1 MLSPTL
7 KIAINDL
14 VNEIKNK
21 DYYKELENEFN
32 HNFFRNKA
40 EILQKQKLLLKLERG
55 DDYSEGDYEY
65 WLRQNI
71 DMNESKTEKS
81 NDENEEEDL
90 DDIDDSDLL
99 HLEEDELNEEDESK
113 MNKFDPIKF
122 LVERL
127 REINLNKGGNNNL
140 DLSLEKSV
148 NEHLNDDNNNDNSAK
163 NMEDLGDIE

>member
-1 MLSPTL
+1 MLYPTL

-81 NDENEEEDL
+81 NDENLIGPGTYNLTLKKKE
-90 DDIDDSDLL
+90 
-99 HLEEDELNEEDESK
+99 NG
-113 MNKFDPIKF
+113 
-122 LVERL
+122 
-127 REINLNKGGNNNL
+127 INWSGHC
-140 DLSLEKSV
+140 SC
-148 NEHLNDDNNNDNSAK
+148 
-163 NMEDLGDIE
+163 MF